1 MTARLGVWRL
11 GMEEGSREG
20 RRGDVL
26 DPLFLW
32 QKQRSEEVR
41 GSGQV
46 EFLWTKG
53 TSQDNQYLSLNKFKM
68 KKR

>member
-1 MTARLGVWRL
+1 MEVGNGGWVAGGGAGVKFWIPCSFCQR
-11 GMEEGSREG
+11 
-20 RRGDVL
+20 
-26 DPLFLW
+26 
-32 QKQRSEEVR
+32 KQRNEEVR

-53 TSQDNQYLSLNKFKM
+53 TSQDNQHLSLNKFKM